1 MQRALK
7 RSGLPCWYTEGFN
20 PHLYVTFPLP
30 ISLGHQ
36 SLCESMDIKIDES
49 ISPKEIREKLSATL
63 PEGFCITNVAAP
75 VMKPDRIAFAEYE
88 ILLASDSSTPSVIA
102 EHFSEFVQQDTI
114 LVEKKTKK
122 GFQELD
128 IKPSI
133 LIRSVEP
140 CDSYTRLRAR
150 FAASIMQTIN
160 PQLLLNVFFAAY
172 PDVFA
177 KEITRLALTDE
188 TGVNFC

>member
-1 MQRALK
+1 M
-7 RSGLPCWYTEGFN
+7 
-20 PHLYVTFPLP
+20 
-30 ISLGHQ
+30 
-36 SLCESMDIKIDES
+36 
-49 ISPKEIREKLSATL
+49 
-63 PEGFCITNVAAP
+63 
-75 VMKPDRIAFAEYE
+75 
-88 ILLASDSSTPSVIA
+88 
-102 EHFSEFVQQDTI
+102 QQDTI

-160 PQLLLNVFFAAY
+160 PQLLLNVFFATY